1 VCCYTATLHPIL
13 PAYFGFGSVRTK
25 DCVPLPVLPKD
36 AAVLREITVPEYPR
50 EPAIF
55 FTRSLSFQPSRSQT
69 QLQCSQSA
77 MAPTKKEKEKT
88 KTDLEHAI
96 FKFKDKKEEL
106 LEVIGEP
113 PDEQPLN
120 AGLVNT
126 TLIELSDKWE
136 IVLSYYMN
144 YVEIR
149 GDEEEDRP
157 AVVECTAKYK
167 ELRKSFVEI
176 KDKVAKAVDR
186 QVAARDQGEVVD
198 QTELVQT
205 ELQATAYT
213 RQVIEEEVCLVEQH
227 IANLPTELSRET
239 VGNQRVKPDKLSAD
253 MESRL
258 LPHLQRQIELE
269 PLKREELQSDHRAF
283 VKNQLSKISLA
294 LNVLFEK
301 QAKTLPVTG
310 SATLVSNTQ
319 VRAPPRLQLEKLK
332 VPSFDGDHTKW
343 LLFKSKFKDIVA
355 TGAGYDDT
363 AQGHILRDIVP
374 KEAQERIEH
383 VKLASEM
390 MVILDKIY
398 GDLATS
404 VSIIVNKLLSLRLKK
419 TTDYDQVIE
428 LCAVIN
434 RYCVVLSSLSTD
446 AANHVKYNT
455 NLLAHLVNLLPGTY
469 EDKWYDHVVSQSSIL
484 NKWDIFT
491 NWLKDMEK
499 KANAQKLSRLGVD
512 KHDNKSDNDSDV
524 QTDILDQEQ
533 ADGSL
538 GDEVLRNQNSVTG
551 EPPP

>member
-1 VCCYTATLHPIL
+1 
-13 PAYFGFGSVRTK
+13 
-25 DCVPLPVLPKD
+25 
-36 AAVLREITVPEYPR
+36 
-50 EPAIF
+50 
-55 FTRSLSFQPSRSQT
+55 
-69 QLQCSQSA
+69 
-77 MAPTKKEKEKT
+77 MAPTKKEKT
-88 KTDLEHAI
+88 KIDLDQAI

-106 LEVIGEP
+106 LEVIGDP

-136 IVLSYYMN
+136 MVLSYYMN

-533 ADGSL
+533 ADNG
-538 GDEVLRNQNSVTG
+538 
-551 EPPP
+551 